1 LSVSA
6 EIAGILEAIM
16 VNDGHR
22 VRHIQPTG
30 DTLMQ
35 IFKFATAGIFL
46 GLSIATPAAAKTCV
60 LAGGEAT
67 MVTLDMAKFMAS
79 AALNNSMK
87 DKGLKPQGLAKVTC
101 KDPAPL
107 TYCIAQQKACK

>member
-1 LSVSA
+1 MSVFKYAAAAVALAALS
-6 EIAGILEAIM
+6 
-16 VNDGHR
+16 
-22 VRHIQPTG
+22 
-30 DTLMQ
+30 
-35 IFKFATAGIFL
+35 
-46 GLSIATPAAAKTCV
+46 ATPAAAKSCV

-67 MVTLDMAKFMAS
+67 MVTKDMAVFMAN

-87 DKGLKPQGLAKVTC
+87 DKGLKPQGAAKVTC